1 MARPIRKTLSSAT
14 STLAIPLDYA
24 YRDPFNVS
32 LGVSLTAGASLTY
45 TVEYTLDDV
54 FDPLF
59 NPATATW
66 VPVTGLSAQTV
77 GAQANIAFPVTAV
90 RLRVSTFT
98 SGSATITIIQAGVRG
113 A

>member
-14 STLAIPLDYA
+14 STAVVPLDYV

-32 LGVSLTAGASLTY
+32 LGVSLSAGATLTY

-66 VPVTGLSAQTV
+66 ITVTGMGAQTI
-77 GAQANIAFPVTAV
+77 GTQGNLAFPVTGV
-90 RLRVSTFT
+90 RLRVSSYT